1 MAHKG
6 EHATSRRRAGPQ
18 PAAELTELLQAA
30 QLNAAQVEHIQHH
43 YGVRAAA
50 TIRAHPY
57 RLAQDIDGV
66 SFQAADAVA
75 RQFGRHRTDLERI
88 RAGIGEILRRAL
100 QAGHTC
106 LPITM
111 VVKRVATLLQ
121 IPQAVVEEQCWQ
133 GALEVG
139 GQFLVKRQGNFTLL
153 TLLEVWRIEERI
165 AQALADR
172 VRIPLPPLLANVAE
186 VTPQI
191 AQAYALNTEQQQAL
205 HAALTS
211 TLTVV
216 TGGPGTGKSFFCQA
230 LAEIASR
237 YHVPIL
243 AAAPTGRAAQRLI
256 ELSGLP
262 AATLHR
268 LLEYQPATGTFARH
282 AEAPLDTSLLVV
294 DEASMVDLSLADQ
307 MLDAL
312 PLGARLVLI
321 GDTDQ
326 LPSVGPGQ
334 VLADI
339 IASGIA
345 RTVRLSQLYRRTAES
360 PITINAHR
368 VRAGELPHFAAD
380 LQADF
385 RFIEEKDPQRAIDR
399 VVDLVAEEVPTETG
413 LDPQID
419 VQVLCPMN
427 QGACGTLVLNR
438 ALQQRLNPDGHSVQ
452 INPDTQFRIGDRVLI
467 TQNNYRLGLF
477 NGEAGILAHANP
489 HKHLAV
495 VDTGKERAVFV
506 GRELSGLTLGYA
518 VSVHRAQGGEF
529 PVVILLL
536 HDLHAPLL
544 QRTLLYTAITRAK
557 QLCIIVGTSRALAR
571 AVESVQSLQRYTG
584 LAGAIQQELPSSSS
598 GPTKP
603 SLSRKTERR

>member
-6 EHATSRRRAGPQ
+6 EHATARRGTTPQ
-18 PAAELTELLQAA
+18 PSAEFVALLQAA
-30 QLNAAQVEHIQHH
+30 QLSATQVQRIRHH
-43 YGVRAAA
+43 YGAAA
-50 TIRAHPY
+50 SATVRAHPY
-57 RLAQDIDGV
+57 RLAQEIDGV
-66 SFQAADAVA
+66 SFQAADTVA
-75 RQFGRHRTDLERI
+75 RQLGCRRTDPERV
-88 RAGIGEILRRAL
+88 RAGICEILRRAL
-100 QAGHTC
+100 QTGHTC
-106 LPITM
+106 LPLTM
-111 VVKRVATLLQ
+111 VIKRTATLLQ
-121 IPQAVVEEQCWQ
+121 VPQAAVEEQCWQ

-139 GQFLVKRQGNFTLL
+139 GQFLVKQQGKFTLL
-153 TLLEVWRIEERI
+153 TLLDIWRVEERI

-172 VRIPLPPLLANVAE
+172 MRIPSLPLLTNVEE

-191 AQAYALNTEQQQAL
+191 ARTYALNAEQQQAL
-205 HAALTS
+205 HAALTG

-237 YHVPIL
+237 YQVPIL
-243 AAAPTGRAAQRLI
+243 AAAPTGRAAQRLT

-268 LLEYQPATGTFARH
+268 LLEYQSATGTFARH
-282 AEAPLDTSLLVV
+282 AEAPLSTSLLVV
-294 DEASMVDLSLADQ
+294 DEASMVDLFLADH

-345 RTVRLSQLYRRTAES
+345 QTVRLSQLYRRAEES
-360 PITINAHR
+360 LITINAHR
-368 VRAGELPHFAAD
+368 VRAGELPLCTPEPH
-380 LQADF
+380 ADF
-385 RFIEEKDPQRAIDR
+385 RLIEEKDPRQAIDR
-399 VVDLVAEEVPTETG
+399 VVDLVAQEVPIETG
-413 LDPQID
+413 LDPLTDI
-419 VQVLCPMN
+419 QVLCPMN

-438 ALQQRLNPDGHSVQ
+438 ALQQQLNPNGRGVQ

-477 NGEAGILAHANP
+477 NGEAGVLVHANP
-489 HKHLAV
+489 HKQLAV

-506 GRELSGLTLGYA
+506 GRELEGLTLGYA

-529 PVVILLL
+529 PVVVLLL
-536 HDLHAPLL
+536 HDAHAPLL

-557 QLCIIVGTSRALAR
+557 KLCIIVGTSRALTR
-571 AVESVQSLQRYTG
+571 AVQSVQSLQRYTG
-584 LAGAIQQELPSSSS
+584 LAAAIQQAQPPSS
-598 GPTKP
+598 GPTK
-603 SLSRKTERR
+603 SLTKKE

>member
-1 MAHKG
+1 MARKG
-6 EHATSRRRAGPQ
+6 EHATSRRRTTPQ
-18 PAAELTELLQAA
+18 PSAEFAELLQAA
-30 QLNAAQVEHIQHH
+30 QLNAAQVQHIQHR
-43 YGVRAAA
+43 YGVRASA

-75 RQFGRHRTDLERI
+75 RQFGRPRTDPERI
-88 RAGIGEILRRAL
+88 RAGISEILRRAL

-111 VVKRVATLLQ
+111 VVKRAATLLQ
-121 IPQAVVEEQCWQ
+121 VPQSAVEEQGWQ

-139 GQFLVKRQGNFTLL
+139 GQFLVKQQGKFTLL

-165 AQALADR
+165 AQTLADR
-172 VRIPLPPLLANVAE
+172 VRVPLPPLLANVAE
-186 VTPQI
+186 ITPQM
-191 AQAYALNTEQQQAL
+191 ARAYAFNAAQQHAL
-205 HAALTS
+205 QAALTA

-230 LAEIASR
+230 LAEIAAR
-237 YHVPIL
+237 YQVPIL
-243 AAAPTGRAAQRLI
+243 AAAPTGRAAQGLT

-294 DEASMVDLSLADQ
+294 DEASMVDLSLADHL
-307 MLDAL
+307 LDAL

-339 IASGIA
+339 MASGIGQ
-345 RTVRLSQLYRRTAES
+345 TVRLSQLYRRTAES
-360 PITINAHR
+360 LITINAHR
-368 VRAGELPHFAAD
+368 VRAGELPQFARD
-380 LQADF
+380 LRADF
-385 RFIEEKDPQRAIDR
+385 RFIEEKDPQQAIDR
-399 VVDLVAEEVPTETG
+399 VVNLVAEEVPTETG
-413 LDPQID
+413 LDPLTDI
-419 VQVLCPMN
+419 QVLCPMN

-438 ALQQRLNPDGHSVQ
+438 ALQQRLNPDGPGVQ
-452 INPDTQFRIGDRVLI
+452 LNPDTQFRMGDRVLV

-506 GRELSGLTLGYA
+506 GRELTGLTLGYA

-557 QLCIIVGTSRALAR
+557 KLCIIVGTSRALAR

-584 LAGAIQQELPSSSS
+584 LAGAIQQALPSFSD
-598 GPTKP
+598 PTKP
-603 SLSRKTERR
+603 FAQQKD

>member
-1 MAHKG
+1 LARKG
-6 EHATSRRRAGPQ
+6 EHAAGRQHTPSPS
-18 PAAELTELLQAA
+18 PAEFTALLQAA
-30 QLNAAQVEHIQHH
+30 QLNATQVEQIQHH
-43 YGVRAAA
+43 YGARVSV
-50 TIRAHPY
+50 TIRTHPY
-57 RLAQDIDGV
+57 RLAQDINGV

-75 RQFGRHRTDLERI
+75 RQLGRHRTDPERV
-88 RAGIGEILRRAL
+88 RAGIGEVLRRAL
-100 QAGHTC
+100 QAGHTG
-106 LPITM
+106 LPVTM
-111 VVKRVATLLQ
+111 VVKRAARLLQ
-121 IPQAVVEEQCWQ
+121 LPQSVVEEQCWQ

-139 GQFLVKRQGNFTLL
+139 GQFLVKRQGKFTLL
-153 TLLEVWRIEERI
+153 TLLEVWRIEERL
-165 AQALADR
+165 AQTLADR
-172 VRIPLPPLLANVAE
+172 VRVPLPPLLANFAE

-191 AQAYALNTEQQQAL
+191 GRSYALNAEQQQAL
-205 HAALTS
+205 QAALTAS
-211 TLTVV
+211 LTVV

-237 YHVPIL
+237 YQVPIL
-243 AAAPTGRAAQRLI
+243 AAAPTGRAAQRLT

-268 LLEYQPATGTFARH
+268 LLEYQPGTGTFARH
-282 AEAPLDTSLLVV
+282 AEAPLETSLLVV
-294 DEASMVDLSLADQ
+294 DEASMVDLSLADH

-312 PLGARLVLI
+312 PLSARLVLI

-339 IASGIA
+339 IASGIG

-360 PITINAHR
+360 LITINAHR
-368 VRAGELPHFAAD
+368 VRAGVLPQASTEP
-380 LQADF
+380 QADF
-385 RFIEEKDPQRAIDR
+385 RFIEEPDPRQAIDR
-399 VVDLVAEEVPTETG
+399 VVDLVAQEVSTETG
-413 LDPQID
+413 LDPLTD

-427 QGACGTLVLNR
+427 QGECGTLVLNR
-438 ALQQRLNPDGHSVQ
+438 ALQQRLNPDGRGVQ
-452 INPDTQFRIGDRVLI
+452 LNPDTQFRIGDRVLV

-495 VDTGKERAVFV
+495 VDTGKERATFV
-506 GRELSGLTLGYA
+506 GRELAGLTLGYA

-536 HDLHAPLL
+536 HDVHAPLL

-557 QLCIIVGTSRALAR
+557 KLCIIVGTSRALAR
-571 AVESVQSLQRYTG
+571 AVENVQSLQRYTG
-584 LAGAIQQELPSSSS
+584 LTGAIQQMLPSA
-598 GPTKP
+598 GLPKP
-603 SLSRKTERR
+603 VAQEKK

>member
-1 MAHKG
+1 MVRKG
-6 EHATSRRRAGPQ
+6 EHATVRRRTTPQ
-18 PAAELTELLQAA
+18 PSAEFVALLQAA
-30 QLNAAQVEHIQHH
+30 QLSAAQVQHIHHH
-43 YGVRAAA
+43 YGAAA
-50 TIRAHPY
+50 SATVRAHPY
-57 RLAQDIDGV
+57 RLAQEIDGV
-66 SFQAADAVA
+66 SFQAADTLA
-75 RQFGRHRTDLERI
+75 RQLGRRRTDPERI

-100 QAGHTC
+100 QTGHTC
-106 LPITM
+106 LPLTM
-111 VVKRVATLLQ
+111 VIKRTATLLQ
-121 IPQAVVEEQCWQ
+121 VPQAAVEEQCWQ

-139 GQFLVKRQGNFTLL
+139 GQFLVKQQGRATLL
-153 TLLEVWRIEERI
+153 TLLDIWRVEERV

-172 VRIPLPPLLANVAE
+172 VRIPSLPLLTNVAE

-191 AQAYALNTEQQQAL
+191 ARTYALNAEQHQAL
-205 HAALTS
+205 QAALTG

-237 YHVPIL
+237 YQVPIL
-243 AAAPTGRAAQRLI
+243 AAAPTGRAAQRLT

-268 LLEYQPATGTFARH
+268 LLEYQAATGTFARH
-282 AEAPLDTSLLVV
+282 AEAPLSTSLLVV
-294 DEASMVDLSLADQ
+294 DEASMVDLFLADHL
-307 MLDAL
+307 LDAL

-334 VLADI
+334 ILADI

-345 RTVRLSQLYRRTAES
+345 QTVRLSQLYRRTEES
-360 PITINAHR
+360 LITINAHR
-368 VRAGELPHFAAD
+368 VRTGELPQFAPEP
-380 LQADF
+380 QADF
-385 RFIEEKDPQRAIDR
+385 RFIEEKDPQQAIDR
-399 VVDLVAEEVPTETG
+399 VVDLVAQEVPIETG
-413 LDPQID
+413 LDPLTDI
-419 VQVLCPMN
+419 QVLCPMN
-427 QGACGTLVLNR
+427 QGVCGTLVLNR
-438 ALQQRLNPDGHSVQ
+438 ALQQRLNPNGQGVQ
-452 INPDTQFRIGDRVLI
+452 LNPDTQFRIGDRVLI

-477 NGEAGILAHANP
+477 NGEAGILVHANP

-506 GRELSGLTLGYA
+506 GRELEGLTLGYA

-536 HDLHAPLL
+536 HEAHAPLL

-557 QLCIIVGTSRALAR
+557 KLCIIVGTSRALAR
-571 AVESVQSLQRYTG
+571 AVQNVQSLQRYSG
-584 LAGAIQQELPSSSS
+584 LAAAIQQVQPPSS
-598 GPTKP
+598 GPTQPFAK
-603 SLSRKTERR
+603 KKE